1 VLGNSVHVFV
11 LVLLGMLMAGICYG
25 GGVTIQASLVRSFY
39 GSKHY
44 PVNFSTCNL
53 VSIPAAIIGPMI
65 SAALVDAAGG
75 AFGPTFVM
83 VVVMGGVSLILNFFV
98 RKP

>member
-1 VLGNSVHVFV
+1 
-11 LVLLGMLMAGICYG
+11 M
-25 GGVTIQASLVRSFY
+25 TISASMIRSFY
-39 GSKHY
+39 GSKNY
-44 PVNFSTCNL
+44 ALNFSTCNL

-83 VVVMGGVSLILNFFV
+83 VIVMGGLSLILNFLI